1 MASALA
7 QLFDSAQDVYF
18 SCIGSLCKPDANIKL
33 NGRTFKILKLLGE
46 GGFAYVCPSTSSAR
60 CSGPYM
66 TWLRLGRRLN
76 FRPSVRAQEDPLST
90 RL

>member
-7 QLFDSAQDVYF
+7 SLFDTAQDAYF

-46 GGFAYVCPSTSSAR
+46 GGFAYVC
-60 CSGPYM
+60 
-66 TWLRLGRRLN
+66 
-76 FRPSVRAQEDPLST
+76 LST
-90 RL
+90 RSSIRAQAMRQSK